1 MNIAIMHDYVKKLN
15 KTYMWIFRENSY
27 EVIYIYIYIER
38 ERERERESYTMCNLT
53 KVTPFLDNRFLIDLI
68 VKKNKKKTH

>member
-15 KTYMWIFRENSY
+15 KTYMWILWENSY

-38 ERERERESYTMCNLT
+38 ERERERERDTLC
-53 KVTPFLDNRFLIDLI
+53 VTWQELHLF
-68 VKKNKKKTH
+68 